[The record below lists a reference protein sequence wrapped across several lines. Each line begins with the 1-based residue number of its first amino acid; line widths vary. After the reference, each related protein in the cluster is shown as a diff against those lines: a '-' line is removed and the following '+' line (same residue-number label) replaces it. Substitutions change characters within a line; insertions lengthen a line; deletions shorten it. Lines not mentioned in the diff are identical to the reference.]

1 MTLITHH
8 INVAFLA
15 FLLFVGVF
23 PTGSIAAEDHNLRRV
38 EARKR
43 DSLPLHPFGTGTPD
57 DLPPALENVCDQ
69 YDGKAKRLCVK
80 FCEAKDCDDYD
91 ESDAPRGCASIKAN
105 FQKITGKYSLPC
117 EDRCP
122 CWEESELDSGEIC
135 EPDDAIVSVQT
146 TTQTPPAVFGV
157 IALQGFFCG
166 AKIGSIEHA
175 SVLFIAEEEY
185 EVCKQQIIDK
195 CGELETST

>member
-122 CWEESELDSGEIC
+122 CWEESELDSGESC
-135 EPDDAIVSVQT
+135 EFTDGIVSVQT
-146 TTQTPPAVFGV
+146 TTQTPQVVFGV

-166 AKIGSIEHA
+166 SKIGPIIPA
-175 SVLFIAEEEY
+175 TVFFITEDVY
-185 EVCKQQIIDK
+185 EVCKQQIIDR
-195 CGELETST
+195 CDELETST